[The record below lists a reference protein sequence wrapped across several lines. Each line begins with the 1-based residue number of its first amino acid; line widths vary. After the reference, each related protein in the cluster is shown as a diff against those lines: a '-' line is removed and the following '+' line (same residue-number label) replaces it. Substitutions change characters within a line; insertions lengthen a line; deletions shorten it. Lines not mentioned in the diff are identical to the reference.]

1 MNRPQNDQTTISALN
16 AIFAGRS
23 NDPSH
28 DPTKTVHIH
37 RRNRAYVWNDEM
49 QRKCLDS
56 ILKGYYIPPI
66 ICNSRVVD
74 GRIRREVMEGG
85 NRITTFRRILENKIR
100 PLTDT
105 ERRMVDC
112 FPITVVFMDNLTNEQ
127 QRDMF
132 RRLNKNVRVTDGQLY
147 AMSEEDSPLV
157 QEALALLNKDDYPLR
172 QRITDT
178 FFDTRKVLDTDNPKN
193 NLSAAVAL
201 VSGAIH
207 GAKFITRSFDRQESV
222 VSSQDP
228 IDRAR
233 VVAVLTHILDI
244 FNRADGLVE
253 LVDGRRRR
261 GQWALGT
268 RLGPMLY
275 DVITTDDLNSVQ
287 MKWAQYLEKIRGGS
301 IGSESAVSVGSAKN
315 LTPDLLKRIC
325 AKVRIYV
332 DENRL
337 ATDEELKEVRHNVG
351 AVNHEEEST
360 DGDNEDEEP

>member
-1 MNRPQNDQTTISALN
+1 MQRPQNDQTTISALN
-16 AIFAGRS
+16 SIFAGRN
-23 NDPSH
+23 NDPNH
-28 DPTKTVHIH
+28 DPTKSVHIH
-37 RRNRAYVWNDEM
+37 RRNRAYVWNDDM
-49 QRKCLDS
+49 QHNCLDS

-66 ICNSRVVD
+66 ICNSRIVD

-85 NRITTFRRILENKIR
+85 NRITTFRRILENKVR
-100 PLTDT
+100 PLTEA
-105 ERRMVDC
+105 ERRIVDC
-112 FPITVVFMDNLTNEQ
+112 FPITLVYMENLTNEQ

-157 QEALALLNKDDYPLR
+157 QEALSLLNDDLYPIR
-172 QRITDT
+172 QRMTDT
-178 FFDTRKVLDTDNPKN
+178 FFDTRKCLDNDNPKN

-207 GAKFITRSFDRQESV
+207 GPKFITRSFDRQESA

-228 IDRAR
+228 IDRTR
-233 VVAVLTHILDI
+233 VVTILTHVLDI
-244 FNRADGLVE
+244 FSRADELVE
-253 LVDGRRRR
+253 LADGRRRR

-268 RLGPMLY
+268 RLAPMLY
-275 DVITTDDLNSVQ
+275 DVVTADDINAVQ
-287 MKWAQYLEKIRGGS
+287 TKWAQYLAKIRNGE

-315 LTPDLLKRIC
+315 LTADLLKRIC

-337 ATDEELKEVRHNVG
+337 ATDEELRGVRHNVVAG
-351 AVNHEEEST
+351 DTEEEST
-360 DGDNEDEEP
+360 DGDNDEE